1 MFERHSGAI
10 GRTLRRQG
18 LSPDAAE
25 DATQQAFLIA
35 SQRLDEIRPDRER
48 AFLFGVVL
56 RVTSSKRRRLA
67 RYQFEADMDQHAA
80 PESAP
85 DLANERVLAL
95 ELFNQVLEKLDED
108 LIQAFVLFELQQLS
122 KNEVAAQ
129 LGIPP
134 GTAASRRRRARQTVE
149 ATLARLGK
157 VEQSPVRI
165 PRSAPLSAVPLP
177 GKVSGSLLESVPA
190 APLAPA
196 RLAAEAPSSTALPAP
211 PVSAPIAS
219 RPRPPAL
226 PLLKVSPASRER
238 HVRLA

>member
-1 MFERHSGAI
+1 MSHLHRVVANSGIVRERGARLAQMFERHSGAI

-18 LSPDAAE
+18 LSADAAE

-67 RYQFEADMDQHAA
+67 RYQFEADMDQHPAL
-80 PESAP
+80 ESAP

-95 ELFNQVLEKLDED
+95 ELFNQVLEKLDQD

-157 VEQSPVRI
+157 VEQSPVRV
-165 PRSAPLSAVPLP
+165 PRSAPVTALPLP
-177 GKVSGSLLESVPA
+177 AQVSD
-190 APLAPA
+190 
-196 RLAAEAPSSTALPAP
+196 ALPAP
-211 PVSAPIAS
+211 VTGRSRAQAS
-219 RPRPPAL
+219 L
-226 PLLKVSPASRER
+226 PLLKASPAERER
-238 HVRLA
+238 RARLA

>member
-1 MFERHSGAI
+1 
-10 GRTLRRQG
+10 
-18 LSPDAAE
+18 
-25 DATQQAFLIA
+25 
-35 SQRLDEIRPDRER
+35 
-48 AFLFGVVL
+48 
-56 RVTSSKRRRLA
+56 
-67 RYQFEADMDQHAA
+67 MDQHAA

-165 PRSAPLSAVPLP
+165 PRPSLRAPASLADVSVSA
-177 GKVSGSLLESVPA
+177 SLLASV
-190 APLAPA
+190 
-196 RLAAEAPSSTALPAP
+196 
-211 PVSAPIAS
+211 
-219 RPRPPAL
+219 PPAL
-226 PLLKVSPASRER
+226 GAPPLSEVMPSEAMPSGPMRSAPVRPAPVRPAPVLAGTVPTSVARRSSSAAVPLLKVPPTASER
-238 HVRLA
+238 RVRLA

>member
-1 MFERHSGAI
+1 MAQMFERHSGAI

-18 LSPDAAE
+18 LSADAAE

-85 DLANERVLAL
+85 DQANERVLAL
-95 ELFNQVLEKLDED
+95 ELFNRVLEKLDED
-108 LIQAFVLFELQQLS
+108 LMQAFVLFELQQLS

-157 VEQSPVRI
+157 VEQSPVRV
-165 PRSAPLSAVPLP
+165 PRPPLRFPLS
-177 GKVSGSLLESVPA
+177 PA
-190 APLAPA
+190 ATSALAQDAVSALPAAAEVPMPLLKASPAAGERRA
-196 RLAAEAPSSTALPAP
+196 RLA
-211 PVSAPIAS
+211 
-219 RPRPPAL
+219 
-226 PLLKVSPASRER
+226 
-238 HVRLA
+238 